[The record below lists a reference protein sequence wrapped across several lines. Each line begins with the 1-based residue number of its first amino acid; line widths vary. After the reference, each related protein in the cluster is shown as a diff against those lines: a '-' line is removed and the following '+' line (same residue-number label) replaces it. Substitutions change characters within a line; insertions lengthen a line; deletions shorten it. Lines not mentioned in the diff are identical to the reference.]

1 MTRGQEKK
9 NVVARSVDFATESWD
24 ELKKVHPPTKQ
35 ETIQVTILVVFL
47 VVLFGAF
54 LGLTDKIGGEVM
66 KNVLT

>member
-1 MTRGQEKK
+1 MAKVQEKK
-9 NVVARSVDFATESWD
+9 NVVVRSVDFATESWD

-54 LGLTDKIGGEVM
+54 LGLTDKIVGEVM